1 MGERLN
7 MNVLI
12 GHTGFIGSS
21 LNQNY
26 FNLRISSK
34 DWKNIANKSI
44 SADEVVI
51 TAPSGLKWKANQDP
65 EKDLQNIKELVYN
78 IKNKFKSIRRLI
90 LVSSNDTILLT
101 SEYGKNRK
109 YFNDLLEKYCTENK
123 IELFI
128 FYLGMTFG
136 KNAKKGMVF
145 DFLNGNFDY
154 YKGGVYQL
162 YPVSRLEKDIDH
174 CVKNNIRR
182 ALFCSEPIKTSEVKA
197 IFGITEN
204 SSSDVLYEVKPFGI
218 PAISKN
224 EIFGQIEQLKKGV
237 LKYKCN

>member
-1 MGERLN
+1 MGEGLN

-21 LNQNY
+21 LNQDY
-26 FNLRISSK
+26 FDVRISSK
-34 DWKNIANKSI
+34 DWNTISNNSI
-44 SADEVVI
+44 SADDAVI

-78 IKNKFKSIRRLI
+78 IKNKFKSIRKLI
-90 LVSSNDTILLT
+90 LVSSNDAILLT

-109 YFNDLLEKYCTENK
+109 YFNDLLEKYCFENN
-123 IELFI
+123 IELYI

-162 YPVSRLEKDIDH
+162 YPVSRLFDDIRY
-174 CVKNNIRR
+174 CVKNNIQR
-182 ALFCSEPIKTSEVKA
+182 ALFCSEPIETSEVKA
-197 IFGITEN
+197 LFGITEN
-204 SSSDVLYEVKPFGI
+204 SLSDVSYKVEPFGI
-218 PAISKN
+218 PAIKKS
-224 EIFGQIEQLKKGV
+224 EIFDCINELKKSC
-237 LKYKCN
+237 YNI

>member
-1 MGERLN
+1 
-7 MNVLI
+7 MNAKRVLI
-12 GHTGFIGSS
+12 GYTGFIGSS

-44 SADEVVI
+44 SADDVLI
-51 TAPSGLKWKANQDP
+51 TAPSGLKYKANQEP

-101 SEYGKNRK
+101 SEYGRNRK
-109 YFNDLLEKYCTENK
+109 YFNDLLEKYCAENN

-154 YKGGVYQL
+154 YKGGVYQF
-162 YPVSRLEKDIDH
+162 YPVSRIEQDIDYCIKH
-174 CVKNNIRR
+174 NIKR
-182 ALFCSEPIKTSEVKA
+182 ALFCSEPIETSEVKEL
-197 IFGITEN
+197 FGITEN

-218 PAISKN
+218 PAISKD
-224 EIFGQIEQLKKGV
+224 EIFDRINELKKSC
-237 LKYKCN
+237 L